1 MITFDSPKNVFVV
14 PGGWSIRIKPA
25 PDRKYLAYKKVWEV
39 PRHAANHR
47 FLTANFNER
56 DFVPA
61 AWDALHESAEPTKEW
76 PEPRWPATVKN
87 HFTGEIFDVLPH
99 QIDALNKAWGLTEF
113 AFFHGMGSGKT
124 LTQLLFWD
132 ALFDAGLIS
141 EAWAV
146 VPNSL
151 IDNWLE
157 EVKKWT
163 PWNAERIQAYGI
175 LSLSSGNL
183 PKRLVLASHG
193 RLAVAVDESQRIK
206 NAQAARTK
214 VMHSIG
220 KACGFRS
227 VLTGTSITK
236 GMEDLYSQ
244 YYFLDPMIIG
254 HKSFFTFRNRYCQ
267 MGGFEGKQ
275 IVGYTNTNELI
286 ELVKPFTDVV
296 TDPVKL
302 PPMGRESRWVNLS
315 PEQKRLLDELKNNM
329 ETEMAGERLSVD
341 NALAFYTRAAQI
353 VGGFF
358 PLGEGRVARLASI
371 PKLDELI
378 ELVEGTDHKMVV
390 FCRFKAE
397 QALITQEL
405 MNRGKLV
412 AQIRANDPTLQDQ
425 VNGFQSDRP
434 NMPRII
440 VATYSMGSVGF
451 TLTAGRIITKYSGTF
466 NYEDEAQSEKR
477 IHRIGQMHET
487 MAVRI
492 MAKCKI
498 DRSMLAISEGK
509 ASIADFV
516 NNSLKSNP
524 RALTSLLEYD

>member
-1 MITFDSPKNVFVV
+1 MITFDSPKNVFVA
-14 PGGWSIRIKPA
+14 PGGWSLRIKPA
-25 PDRKYLAYKKVWEV
+25 PDRKYLAYKKLWEI
-39 PRHAANHR
+39 PRHAANNR
-47 FLTANFNER
+47 FLASNFSER

-61 AWDALHESAEPTKEW
+61 AWAALNEVPAADVKW
-76 PEPRWPATVKN
+76 PEPKWPAMVTN

-99 QIDALNKAWGLTEF
+99 QIDALNKAWGKTEF

-132 ALFDAGLIS
+132 ALFDAGLID

-151 IDNWLE
+151 IDNWRE
-157 EVKKWT
+157 EVQKWT
-163 PWNAERIQAYGI
+163 PQNAHRVEVYGI
-175 LSLSSGNL
+175 LSLSAGNL

-244 YYFLDPMIIG
+244 YAFLDPMIIG

-267 MGGFEGKQ
+267 MGGFENKQ
-275 IVGYTNTNELI
+275 IVGYHNVNELMD
-286 ELVKPFTDVV
+286 LVKPFTDVV

-341 NALAFYTRAAQI
+341 NALAYYTRAAQI

-378 ELVEGTDHKMVV
+378 DLIEGTTHKIVV

-397 QALITQEL
+397 QALIVQEL
-405 MNRGKLV
+405 LSRGIETV
-412 AQIRANDPTLQDQ
+412 QIKANDPTLQEN
-425 VNGFQSDRP
+425 VNAFQSQDSVRV
-434 NMPRII
+434 I

-451 TLTAGRIITKYSGTF
+451 TLTAGRIVAKYSGTF

-477 IHRIGQMHET
+477 IHRIGQQHET
-487 MAVRI
+487 MAIRI
-492 MAKCKI
+492 MSKCKI

-516 NNSLKSNP
+516 NNSLKTNP
-524 RALTSLLEYD
+524 RALTSLLEYE